1 MLNIGSMALLG
12 ILCTGIAASSAWAE
26 EEKPTADL
34 SVSAL
39 SKYVW
44 RGFELSKD
52 SLVLQPSMT
61 VGYKGFS
68 FNLWGNLDTDEHD
81 FLGGVDENSSSWNE
95 TDMTIAYNG
104 SCSFADYG
112 IGLIYYAVD
121 GYQDTQE
128 IFVSVG
134 LKTLLTPTLT
144 MYRDYDAEPG
154 VYLSLGISHSFA
166 VTADLSLD
174 LGAQIG
180 YLATEDANTINDT
193 TYSEQVRDANGD
205 WQPTGEPYR
214 EFHDGKLSASM
225 TFPLGDYFSLTPE
238 LYYSFP
244 LSSKAKDLIESK
256 SATGDDSDF
265 VYGGVTLSM
274 SF

>member
-1 MLNIGSMALLG
+1 MRKSMLNIGSMALLG
-12 ILCTGIAASSAWAE
+12 ILCTGIAASTAWAE

-68 FNLWGNLDTDEHD
+68 FNLWGNLDTDEHVYFGRVD
-81 FLGGVDENSSSWNE
+81 DENSSSWNE

-104 SCSFADYG
+104 SCSYADYG

-121 GYQDTQE
+121 NLQDTQE
-128 IFVSVG
+128 IFVSVA

-144 MYRDYDAEPG
+144 MYRDYDALPG
-154 VYLSLGISHSFA
+154 AYISLGISHSFG
-166 VTADLSLD
+166 VTEDLSLD

-180 YLATEDANTINDT
+180 YLAAEDSDS
-193 TYSEQVRDANGD
+193 YSEVTEVNNT
-205 WQPTGEPYR
+205 WVSTGEAYR

-244 LSSKAKDLIESK
+244 LSSKAKDLIESL
-256 SATGDDSDF
+256 SVTGDDSDF